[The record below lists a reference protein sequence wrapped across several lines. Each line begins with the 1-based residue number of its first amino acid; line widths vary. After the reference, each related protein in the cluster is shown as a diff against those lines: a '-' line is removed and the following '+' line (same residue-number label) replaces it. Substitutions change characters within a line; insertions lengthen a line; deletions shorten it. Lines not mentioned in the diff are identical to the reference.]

1 MRPRAWLG
9 GLLVLAGLFALV
21 AGPHPGST
29 ATYLLFVL
37 SWLACTGLAFV
48 GPPSIAYTALAAMWT
63 LGFPL
68 KLAAHR
74 MLDYPW
80 QEPIGSFADTP
91 GHWDAALLLAAAGLA
106 GAAAARLVTL
116 RLPTPRLAGRV
127 PAWYRHKPGAVW
139 LAVALGLVAA
149 ATLNVWG
156 SFYRIGIHPAFALPL
171 KGHVLVAWIVAL
183 GGGLGVAALVDWERR
198 RTTTTAP
205 DRRGVLMLAV
215 CGEAILSSTAALSRG
230 IVLFRL
236 VPYWLLWVHRVAGRL
251 LEGSRPTLSFAAACT
266 AAMALTLAL
275 VSMDR
280 AVRFTA
286 AARDA
291 GALPA
296 ATGPTVGAADEAT
309 HDPTATAQPFVPSRG
324 RIVMVQLR
332 NLLVDRWVG
341 LEGVMAVSSATERP
355 SLLAALGERPDAGVD
370 GWFQRVAQPVYVRME
385 GFTFLTLAGP
395 MALLAVAGRPLAV
408 FGGVW
413 LGVGGLLVMEWVV
426 RRGAA
431 GPHLPAMASVA
442 LANYFVQMNT
452 LYAFVVFLAELGV
465 TCAALWALGTW
476 RATAGPARPE
486 ARP

>member
-1 MRPRAWLG
+1 MMPRAWLG

-21 AGPHPGST
+21 PAPHPGST

-48 GPPSIAYTALAAMWT
+48 GPSSIAYTALAAMWT

-74 MLDYPW
+74 VLDYPW

-91 GHWDAALLLAAAGLA
+91 GQWDAALGLAAAGLA
-106 GAAAARLVTL
+106 GAAAARLVAL
-116 RLPTPRLAGRV
+116 RLPTPRPVGRV
-127 PAWYRHKPGAVW
+127 PALYRHQPDAVW
-139 LAVALGLVAA
+139 LAVTLGLVAA
-149 ATLNVWG
+149 AALNVAG
-156 SFYRIGIHPAFALPL
+156 SLYRIGINPAFTLPL

-183 GGGLGVAALVDWERR
+183 GGGLGVAALVDWERGR
-198 RTTTTAP
+198 PTATAR
-205 DRRGVLMLAV
+205 DTRGVLMLAV

-236 VPYWLLWVHRVAGRL
+236 VPYWLLSVHRVAGRL
-251 LEGSRPTLSFAAACT
+251 IQGWRLTLRCAAACIAT
-266 AAMALTLAL
+266 LAVTLAL

-286 AARDA
+286 AAQEA

-296 ATGPTVGAADEAT
+296 PAVTTVEATVEAT
-309 HDPTATAQPFVPSRG
+309 HDPAATAQPFLPSRG

-341 LEGVMAVSSATERP
+341 LEGVMAVSSATQRP
-355 SLLAALGERPDAGVD
+355 SLLAVLGERPDAGVD

-385 GFTFLTLAGP
+385 DFTFLTLAGP
-395 MALLAVAGRPLAV
+395 MAILAVSGQPLAV

-413 LGVGGLLVMEWVV
+413 LGVGGLLMMEWAV
-426 RRGAA
+426 RRGAT

-465 TCAALWALGTW
+465 TCAALWALGGW
-476 RATAGPARPE
+476 RAAAGPTTPE
-486 ARP
+486 ARR